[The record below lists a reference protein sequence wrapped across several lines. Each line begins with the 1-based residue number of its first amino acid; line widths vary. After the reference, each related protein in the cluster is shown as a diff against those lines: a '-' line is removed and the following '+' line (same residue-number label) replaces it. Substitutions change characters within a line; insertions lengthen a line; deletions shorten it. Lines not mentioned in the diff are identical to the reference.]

1 MNRVIREGDESGMSD
16 NLAVQLTEEEL
27 QEMPMVDLGYMILQ
41 SKGEPMLYRELLQ
54 EVARLKGFSEEEM
67 MRYIA
72 QLYTEINIDG
82 RFVCVGRS
90 LWGLKHWYP
99 TEQTTDSAVAGNI
112 KDDYDDEELDEELY
126 EEEEEALD
134 QDEYGEGVFEE
145 GFDGGDEF
153 PDDAED
159 TIVDEMD
166 DEESI

>member
-1 MNRVIREGDESGMSD
+1 VSGMSE
-16 NLAVQLTEEEL
+16 NLAVQLSDEEL
-27 QEMPMVDLGYMILQ
+27 REIPMVDLVHKILQ
-41 SKGEPMLYRELLQ
+41 SKGEPMLYRDLLQ
-54 EVARLKGFSEEEM
+54 EVARLKGFSEEET

-112 KDDYDDEELDEELY
+112 KDDFDDEDLDEELY

-134 QDEYGEGVFEE
+134 QDEYGGNAFDD
-145 GFDGGDEF
+145 GFDGDDVF
-153 PDDAED
+153 PDDED
-159 TIVDEMD
+159 TMVNADME
-166 DEESI
+166 DEEDSL

>member
-1 MNRVIREGDESGMSD
+1 MSE
-16 NLAVQLTEEEL
+16 NLAVQLSDEEL
-27 QEMPMVDLGYMILQ
+27 REIPMVDLVHKILQ
-41 SKGEPMLYRELLQ
+41 SKGEPMLYRDLLQ
-54 EVARLKGFSEEEM
+54 EVARLKGFSEEET

-112 KDDYDDEELDEELY
+112 KDDFDDEDLDEELY

-134 QDEYGEGVFEE
+134 QDEYGGNAFDD
-145 GFDGGDEF
+145 GFDGDDVF
-153 PDDAED
+153 PDDED
-159 TIVDEMD
+159 TMVNADME
-166 DEESI
+166 DEEDSL